1 MYKKKLHGRQM
12 HNIGPSIV
20 AVRMN
25 WFQSHFMESM
35 IIGQIGKIR
44 IALYSPEVV
53 YVKKLFHSVG
63 GFPV

>member
-1 MYKKKLHGRQM
+1 M

-35 IIGQIGKIR
+35 IIGQIGKTR